1 MTDNNMPV
9 CYVIGGPNGAGK
21 TTFAMRYLP
30 RIATC
35 TRFVNA
41 DMIAQG
47 LSPLNAKSVEVEAGR
62 IFISRIDELIREQQD
77 FAFESTLSGRTYAR
91 LFRRIRQAGFQ
102 ICLFY
107 LWIPSVSF
115 SAARVASRV
124 ENGGHDIPADA
135 IARRYIKSL
144 TNLLSLYAPLA
155 DRVIILDNSVE
166 DASLI
171 AEISPDGVQ
180 IANTRIYAGI
190 INTIKEVP
198 HEQ

>member
-1 MTDNNMPV
+1 MTDNSKPV

-30 RIATC
+30 RIAAC

-47 LSPLNAKSVEVEAGR
+47 LSPLDSKSVEVEAGR

-91 LFRRIRQAGFQ
+91 LFRRIRRSGFQ

-124 ENGGHDIPADA
+124 ENGGHDIPTDA
-135 IARRYIKSL
+135 IERRYIKSL
-144 TNLLSLYAPLA
+144 TNLFSLYAPLA
-155 DRVIILDNSVE
+155 DRVLILDNSVE

-171 AEISPDGVQ
+171 AEIAPDGVQ
-180 IANTRIYAGI
+180 IANTSIYTSI
-190 INTIKEVP
+190 INTINEVP

>member
-1 MTDNNMPV
+1 MEDNRPV

-30 RIATC
+30 RIAAC

-47 LSPLNAKSVEVEAGR
+47 LSPLDSQSVELEAGR
-62 IFISRIDELIREQQD
+62 IFLARVDELTKGQQD
-77 FAFESTLSGRTYAR
+77 FAFESTLSGKAYVR
-91 LFRRIRQAGFQ
+91 LFRRIRQAGFR
-102 ICLFY
+102 ICLIY

-124 ENGGHDIPADA
+124 ENGGHDIPAAA

-144 TNLLSLYAPLA
+144 VNLFSLYAPLA
-155 DRVIILDNSVE
+155 ERVLILDNSGE

-171 AEISPDGVQ
+171 AEISTVGLQ
-180 IANTRIYAGI
+180 IANTSIYTSI
-190 INTIKEVP
+190 INTINEAT
-198 HEQ
+198 HEE